1 MTSVILYSAL
11 PTELTSQLEAG
22 EDRFHIHVFIC
33 SSNMTFIYSQL
44 FIRNFL
50 GWLVTIINS
59 VDKFKL
65 SYSPL
70 PQQMQHHVPLEMHP
84 LNLFL
89 KSSKVTE

>member
-1 MTSVILYSAL
+1 
-11 PTELTSQLEAG
+11 
-22 EDRFHIHVFIC
+22 
-33 SSNMTFIYSQL
+33 MTFIYSQL